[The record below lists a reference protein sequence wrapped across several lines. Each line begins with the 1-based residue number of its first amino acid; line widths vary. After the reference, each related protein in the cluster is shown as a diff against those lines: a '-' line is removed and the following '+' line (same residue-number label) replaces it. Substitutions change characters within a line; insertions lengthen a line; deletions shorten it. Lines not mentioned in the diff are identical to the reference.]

1 LKKLLQLT
9 LIFTVIIST
18 PVIAEP
24 MKIETIPMQN
34 RQVEDVIPILKPL
47 VVEGGTVTGINNKLI
62 VKTTPSNLKQIKQV
76 LAQIDNAPRRL
87 MISVK
92 QDVDGNLNVKEGG
105 VSGRYSTGDV
115 TLESPDTGHGGT
127 IIQGKDSD
135 GNVVRYRQLQTRS
148 RLEDR
153 NVFRVQALEGN
164 PAYISTGQSVP
175 IPNQT
180 AFVTGGGGV
189 VVQDGVEYR
198 DVESGF
204 YVLPRIQG
212 DKVTLLISSK
222 LSRVTPNQAAIFDIQ
237 NVETTANGRLGEWI
251 PVGGATQHFNDS
263 SKRNLI
269 STKRRG
275 QEQRNVLV
283 KVEEIK

>member
-1 LKKLLQLT
+1 MKKLILLAV
-9 LIFTVIIST
+9 IFTVINST
-18 PVIAEP
+18 TVMAES
-24 MKIETIPMQN
+24 MKIETIPMKN

-47 VVEGGTVTGINNKLI
+47 VAEGGTVTGINNKLI

-76 LAQIDNAPRRL
+76 LAEIDNAPRRL

-92 QDVDGNLNVKEGG
+92 QDVDGNLNVQEGG
-105 VSGRYSTGDV
+105 VSGRYSTGDI
-115 TLESPDTGHGGT
+115 TIKSPDTGREGT

-135 GNVVRYRQLQTRS
+135 GNVIRYRQLETRS

-180 AFVTGGGGV
+180 AFVTGGGV

-204 YVLPRIQG
+204 YVLPRLQG
-212 DKVTLLISSK
+212 DNVTLLISPK
-222 LSRVTPNQAAIFDIQ
+222 LSRVTPNQAATFDIQ
-237 NVETTANGRLGEWI
+237 NIETSVSGRLGEWI
-251 PVGGATQHFNDS
+251 PIGGATQHFSDS

>member
-1 LKKLLQLT
+1 LKKLILFGLF
-9 LIFTVIIST
+9 IFITSS
-18 PVIAEP
+18 PAAMAES
-24 MKIETIPMQN
+24 MKIETIPMKN

-62 VKTTPSNLKQIKQV
+62 VKTTASNLKQIKQV

-92 QDVDGNLNVKEGG
+92 QNVDGNLSVKESGL
-105 VSGRYSTGDV
+105 SGRYSTGDV
-115 TLESPDTGHGGT
+115 TIKSPDTGRDGT

-135 GNVVRYRQLQTRS
+135 GNVIRYRQLETRS

-153 NVFRVQALEGN
+153 NVFRVQTLEGN
-164 PAYISTGQSVP
+164 PAYINTGQSVP
-175 IPNQT
+175 IANSTTYVSP
-180 AFVTGGGGV
+180 GGGV

-198 DVESGF
+198 DVTSGF
-204 YVLPRIQG
+204 YVLPRLQG
-212 DKVTLLISSK
+212 DNVTLLIAPH
-222 LSRVTPNQAAIFDIQ
+222 LSRISPNQAAIFDVQ
-237 NVETTANGRLGEWI
+237 NVQTTASGRLGEWI
-251 PVGGATQHFNDS
+251 QLGGATQHYNDD

>member
-1 LKKLLQLT
+1 MRKLIQLA
-9 LIFTVIIST
+9 LLFTIGNSSAVM
-18 PVIAEP
+18 AES

-92 QDVDGNLNVKEGG
+92 QDVDGNLNAQESA
-105 VSGRYSTGDV
+105 VSGRYNTGDITV
-115 TLESPDTGHGGT
+115 KSPDTGREGT

-135 GNVVRYRQLQTRS
+135 GNVVRYRQLETRS

-153 NVFRVQALEGN
+153 NTFRVQALEGH
-164 PAYISTGQSVP
+164 PAFISTGQSIP

-180 AFVTGGGGV
+180 AFVTGSGV

-204 YVLPRIQG
+204 YVFPRLQG
-212 DKVTLLISSK
+212 DNVTLLISPE
-222 LSRVTPNQAAIFDIQ
+222 LSRISPNQAAIFDIQ
-237 NVETTANGRLGEWI
+237 KVETTVSGRLGEWI
-251 PVGGATQHFNDS
+251 PVGGVTEDFNDS

>member
-1 LKKLLQLT
+1 MKKLIQLV
-9 LIFTVIIST
+9 LLFTVINS
-18 PVIAEP
+18 PAVMAES

-92 QDVDGNLNVKEGG
+92 QDVDGSLNVKESG

-115 TLESPDTGHGGT
+115 TIASPDTGRGGT

-135 GNVVRYRQLQTRS
+135 GNVVRYRQLETRS

-180 AFVTGGGGV
+180 TFVTGGGV

-212 DKVTLLISSK
+212 DNVTLLISPK
-222 LSRVTPNQAAIFDIQ
+222 LSRISPNQAAIFDIQ
-237 NVETTANGRLGEWI
+237 NVETTVSGRLGEWI

-269 STKRRG
+269 STKRRS

>member
-1 LKKLLQLT
+1 MKRLLQLA
-9 LIFTVIIST
+9 LLFAVISST
-18 PVIAEP
+18 AVMAES

-34 RQVEDVIPILKPL
+34 RQVEDVIPILRPL
-47 VVEGGTVTGINNKLI
+47 VAEGGTVTGINNKLI

-92 QDVDGNLNVKEGG
+92 QDVDGSLNFKESG
-105 VSGRYSTGDV
+105 VSGRYSSGDI
-115 TLESPDTGHGGT
+115 TIKSPDTNRGGT
-127 IIQGKDSD
+127 IIQGKDND
-135 GNVVRYRQLQTRS
+135 GNVVRYRQLETRS

-164 PAYISTGQSVP
+164 PAYISTGKSVP

-180 AFVTGGGGV
+180 AIVTGGGV

-204 YVLPRIQG
+204 YVLPRVQG
-212 DKVTLLISSK
+212 DNVTLLISPK
-222 LSRVTPNQAAIFDIQ
+222 LSRVSPNQAAIFDIQ
-237 NVETTANGRLGEWI
+237 NVETTASGRLGEWI
-251 PVGGATQHFNDS
+251 PLAGATQHYNDS